1 MNPNMKKQIT
11 SFEFRRLAMVVI
23 KPLMSVLVVIALIAS
38 LPGLISSTVTQ
49 VTGADP
55 TLYMQPVTDK
65 LTKYMTT
72 GDAGLFD
79 LDKDAGSS
87 DVTEAYSE
95 EMNTALMTFMQE
107 KGQIFIPM
115 MLLNLLLTPALSIL
129 LTHSLISAVRREEVS
144 LAGALRMLRYSPK
157 ALLLQLWT
165 LVRMYAWMLPGMAV
179 MFAGL
184 LPVMIQPTVT
194 AVMIS
199 LLLMLVGMVVSL
211 VLGIR
216 AMMHYCLAP
225 IALAEDPSLS
235 VNACIRASW
244 QVMRHRKMEYFFL
257 EISFIGWH
265 LLSTLVLLMATLM
278 LGMVIG
284 SAVGMMANLLLSV
297 YISTAQVIFYL
308 AYTDKLGDAVE
319 QVPADDDMLN

>member
-38 LPGLISSTVTQ
+38 LPELISSTVTQ

-72 GDAGLFD
+72 GDAGLFG

-144 LAGALRMLRYSPK
+144 LAAK
-157 ALLLQLWT
+157 AL
-165 LVRMYAWMLPGMAV
+165 VPD
-179 MFAGL
+179 
-184 LPVMIQPTVT
+184 TV
-194 AVMIS
+194 
-199 LLLMLVGMVVSL
+199 
-211 VLGIR
+211 
-216 AMMHYCLAP
+216 Y
-225 IALAEDPSLS
+225 
-235 VNACIRASW
+235 
-244 QVMRHRKMEYFFL
+244 FL
-257 EISFIGWH
+257 EG
-265 LLSTLVLLMATLM
+265 TLA
-278 LGMVIG
+278 
-284 SAVGMMANLLLSV
+284 SV
-297 YISTAQVIFYL
+297 
-308 AYTDKLGDAVE
+308 E
-319 QVPADDDMLN
+319 EE

>member
-55 TLYMQPVTDK
+55 TLYMQPVADK

-72 GDAGLFD
+72 GDAGLFG

-225 IALAEDPSLS
+225 IALAEDPSLR

-278 LGMVIG
+278 LGTVIG